1 MKQNCWE
8 FKNCGRASGGSKTS
22 ELGVCPVSESTAYD
36 GVNGGKNGGRFCWKV
51 SGTYCKG
58 QVQGSYAQ
66 KMANCS
72 KCDFF
77 HLVKEQEGAS
87 LKVL

>member
-8 FKNCGRASGGSKTS
+8 FKNCGRAAGGEKTG
-22 ELGVCPVSESTAYD
+22 EMGVCPVSESTIHD

-51 SGTYCKG
+51 SGTYCQG

-66 KMANCS
+66 KIVNCS

-77 HLVKEQEGAS
+77 NAVKTEEGAA